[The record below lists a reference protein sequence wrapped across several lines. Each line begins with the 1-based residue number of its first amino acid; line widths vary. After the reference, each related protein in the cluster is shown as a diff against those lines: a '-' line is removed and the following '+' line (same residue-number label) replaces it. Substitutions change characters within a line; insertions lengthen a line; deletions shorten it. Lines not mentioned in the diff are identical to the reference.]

1 VFTWLK
7 IFCQQTLNLYSV
19 IYVYIYFVN
28 NEEFFGKF
36 CAPGLVV
43 LIGGSA
49 FIDRSIKKAQKKIT
63 KNKTESLF
71 SHAFLVSE
79 KRIDGK
85 WWVIESD
92 LEIYRKQVRLGVQ
105 ENRIEKYF
113 DDKMFPNVAILEF
126 KLSKKQTEIILK
138 EALDIVSSRAKYSLR
153 EIFGVLFSF
162 TNESERKK
170 ENRFSQENSF
180 ICSTFVQHCYGKA
193 DINFNESVSL
203 KNMTPEDI
211 YSTLISHTKEKIIRE
226 K

>member
-1 VFTWLK
+1 M
-7 IFCQQTLNLYSV
+7 
-19 IYVYIYFVN
+19 N
-28 NEEFFGKF
+28 NEEFFDKY
-36 CAPGLVV
+36 CAPGMVV
-43 LIGGSA
+43 LVGGSA

-92 LEIYRKQVRLGVQ
+92 LEIHRKQMRLGVQ
-105 ENRIEKYF
+105 ENRIEKYY
-113 DDKMFPNVAILEF
+113 DEKMYPNVAILDF
-126 KLSKKQTEIILK
+126 KLQKKQIEMILK

-162 TNESERKK
+162 TSESERKK
-170 ENRFSQENSF
+170 DNRFSQENSF
-180 ICSTFVQHCYGKA
+180 ICSTFVQHCYHKA
-193 DINFNESVSL
+193 QINFNESVSL
-203 KNMTPEDI
+203 KNITPEDI
-211 YSTLISHTKEKIIRE
+211 YSTLVAHTKEKIIRG